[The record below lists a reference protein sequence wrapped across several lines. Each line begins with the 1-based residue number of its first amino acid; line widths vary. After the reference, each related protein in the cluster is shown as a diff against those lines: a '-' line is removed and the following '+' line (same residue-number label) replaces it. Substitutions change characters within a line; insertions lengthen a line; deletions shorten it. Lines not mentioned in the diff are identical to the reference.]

1 MGITNL
7 KKKETSN
14 KGITLIAL
22 VITII
27 VLLILAAISIATLTG
42 DNGILTKANEAK
54 DETRGASVEE
64 AKNLWKTEKEADKHT
79 GNTTSQTLDQLLKD
93 LQKQNLLTENEIEKI
108 KETGSVTIGKRTIIF
123 GNEARTLVEAFKAG
137 EINIGD
143 YVDYKPVAGNETT
156 VTKEETGYNE
166 EQKYEV
172 DTKTTWR
179 ILGLD
184 ENETNLLLISGSP
197 IKKSETSTEKP
208 YLVLQGA
215 ESYYNCEDVLNKVS
229 SIYKNNLAQEARS
242 VKIEDITR
250 TLGITIDRE
259 NNKAYKTEDSSKA
272 DLPFQGFFGE
282 TYTYKSGDYA
292 PENYLKETYLT
303 NQKYQ
308 KLENK
313 KAGDVVNGTAY
324 MLPYTE
330 SAVVEQ
336 EGTIYDLLFKG
347 TTSSENFAKS
357 YWLASPGVIVDSGGA
372 NFGLGIV
379 YGGVAGSGS
388 RLFNSYGDWYAIE
401 LGVRPVISLQS
412 GVSVDDIKVIT
423 GAESEWSTEAG
434 GGANGRVDKGIIE

>member
-1 MGITNL
+1 M
-7 KKKETSN
+7 KQAQN

-64 AKNLWKTEKEADKHT
+64 AKDLWKAEKEADKHT
-79 GNTTSQTLDQLLKD
+79 GITTAQTLDQLLEELK
-93 LQKQNLLTENEIEKI
+93 KQNLLTENELEKI
-108 KETGSVTIGKRTIIF
+108 KETGSVTIGKRTIVF
-123 GNEARTLVEAFKAG
+123 GNEAQTLVEAFKAG
-137 EINIGD
+137 EIKIGD
-143 YVDYKPVAGNETT
+143 YLDYKPVAGNETT

-179 ILGLD
+179 VLGLD

-242 VKIEDITR
+242 IKMEDITR
-250 TLGITIDRE
+250 TLGITIDKE
-259 NNKAYKTEDSSKA
+259 NNKAYKTEDPSKA
-272 DLPFQGFFGE
+272 DLPFQGSFGQ
-282 TYTYKSGDYA
+282 TYTYKSGYYA
-292 PENYLKETYLT
+292 PENYLKATYLT

-313 KAGDVVNGTAY
+313 KAGDPVNGTAY
-324 MLPYTE
+324 MLLYTE
-330 SAVVEQ
+330 NAVVEQ
-336 EGTIYDLLFKG
+336 GSTVYDLLFKG
-347 TTSSENFAKS
+347 TTSSENYAKS
-357 YWLASPGVIVDSGGA
+357 YWLASPGVIVDSVVAYFGPGYVYRGGA
-372 NFGLGIV
+372 R
-379 YGGVAGSGS
+379 SGYA
-388 RLFNSYGDWYAIE
+388 LFYSNGRWRARE

-434 GGANGRVDKGIIE
+434 EVDNGRVDKGIIE